1 MKSTFKQI
9 RTEKD
14 ISEKDGFGFIFISS
28 ILIAAITVY
37 LTIEYKI
44 PIYLTFILILAY
56 IYFGRLQIRKLFSDW
71 ARKEDIIGI
80 LEFDENGIE
89 LKSNSEN
96 EKINYSELKS
106 IYLHYNHIQGK
117 SYAAKD
123 IIHNGLAEIKLK
135 TKDDKEQSF
144 KFLIENE
151 KQLNELKPIWKKI
164 YLLGVFIREKM
175 GKYEV
180 KTVMFDAKL
189 TDAKIKSLKME
200 LKVDS
205 FY

>member
-14 ISEKDGFGFIFISS
+14 ISEKDGFGVIFISS

-96 EKINYSELKS
+96 EKIN
-106 IYLHYNHIQGK
+106 
-117 SYAAKD
+117 
-123 IIHNGLAEIKLK
+123 
-135 TKDDKEQSF
+135 
-144 KFLIENE
+144 
-151 KQLNELKPIWKKI
+151 
-164 YLLGVFIREKM
+164 
-175 GKYEV
+175 
-180 KTVMFDAKL
+180 
-189 TDAKIKSLKME
+189 
-200 LKVDS
+200 
-205 FY
+205 

>member
-1 MKSTFKQI
+1 
-9 RTEKD
+9 
-14 ISEKDGFGFIFISS
+14 
-28 ILIAAITVY
+28 
-37 LTIEYKI
+37 
-44 PIYLTFILILAY
+44 
-56 IYFGRLQIRKLFSDW
+56 
-71 ARKEDIIGI
+71 
-80 LEFDENGIE
+80 
-89 LKSNSEN
+89 EN

-164 YLLGVFIREKM
+164 YLLVVFIREKM